1 MIIVFG
7 SINLDLVVM
16 VKRLPLPGE
25 TSAGPDCQTFAGGKG
40 ANQALAARRA
50 GAQVK
55 MIGAVGNDSF
65 AAPALANLEAV
76 SVDLSALHRLEGA
89 TGIAMIGVESS
100 GENLI
105 IVGSG
110 VNARVSAGWL
120 NGQLSPSTTLLMQ
133 AEIPLT
139 EASAA
144 IDAAHAAGAR
154 VVFNTAP
161 ATDPAVAHLAAR
173 ADVAISNESE
183 AADIARIL
191 GLPHEP
197 QAYAAALAATGRI
210 AVVTLG
216 SKGVLAHDGTSL
228 VTLAPP
234 KVDVVDTTGAGDAF
248 CGAFAAA
255 LDRGG
260 DLVQALTEG
269 VAAGS
274 LACTVTGAQS
284 SAPAASDIARLAAAL
299 SVDRR

>member
-65 AAPALANLEAV
+65 AAPALANLEAA

-89 TGIAMIGVESS
+89 TGIAMIGVESC

-110 VNARVSAGWL
+110 VNARVSADWL
-120 NGQLSPSTTLLMQ
+120 NGQLSPSATLLMQ
-133 AEIPLT
+133 AEIPLS
-139 EASAA
+139 EAAAA

-154 VVFNTAP
+154 VIFNTAP
-161 ATDPAVAHLAAR
+161 ATDPAVAQLAAR
-173 ADVAISNESE
+173 ADVVISNESE
-183 AADIARIL
+183 AADIAAAL
-191 GLPHEP
+191 GLPGEP
-197 QAYAAALAATGRI
+197 AAYAAAMAASGRT

-216 SKGVLAHDGTSL
+216 GDGVLAHDGT
-228 VTLAPP
+228 TLITVAPP
-234 KVDVVDTTGAGDAF
+234 VVEVVDTTGAGDAF

-255 LDRGG
+255 LDRGVN
-260 DLVQALTEG
+260 LALALAEG

-274 LACTVTGAQS
+274 LACTATGAQS
-284 SAPAASDIARLAAAL
+284 SAPVAADIARLAATL
-299 SVDRR
+299 RVQQN